1 MVLVMWMA
9 VIIEVELN
17 VKIRLKLQ
25 CAHNQ
30 NSALLFSLPNSQ
42 LFMCRRSTGRSSLQH
57 FRFAFGPAIVV
68 VATIVVIAVAAVV
81 CPGLES
87 DGNGANSKLII
98 V

>member
-1 MVLVMWMA
+1 MRPQSKLSLVIVA
-9 VIIEVELN
+9 A
-17 VKIRLKLQ
+17 KLTV
-25 CAHNQ
+25 
-30 NSALLFSLPNSQ
+30 F
-42 LFMCRRSTGRSSLQH
+42 FMSRRSTGRSSLQH